1 VINESQERELV
12 RQKVVETNGRMVG
25 WKGVTAAFVDREAAN
40 AMPRPASEREGRR
53 SDHQNGLEKHDCHRA
68 STSLAL
74 LPLSPTQTHLSRQF
88 SRQLSSPREASIPD
102 FVRRL
107 VALLNPKTTSQQW
120 LKFPPSSSSS
130 LATAVPARHVHL
142 QLSIPHRPS
151 TCASFPSVQSQRAA
165 QTNWIRSKQ
174 TTFVKRHLT
183 GEFEK
188 KYIATLGVE
197 VHPLGFTTVRL
208 PSSAA
213 R

>member
-1 VINESQERELV
+1 
-12 RQKVVETNGRMVG
+12 
-25 WKGVTAAFVDREAAN
+25 
-40 AMPRPASEREGRR
+40 MPRPVSEREGRR
-53 SDHQNGLEKHDCHRA
+53 SGHQNGLEKHDCHRA

-74 LPLSPTQTHLSRQF
+74 APLSLSHTHLSRQS
-88 SRQLSSPREASIPD
+88 SRQLSSPHQVSISD
-102 FVRRL
+102 LVRRL
-107 VALLNPKTTSQQW
+107 VVLLDPKSTSQQW

-130 LATAVPARHVHL
+130 LATAVPERHVHL
-142 QLSIPHRPS
+142 QLSILHRPS
-151 TCASFPSVQSQRAA
+151 TCASFPPVYSQGAT
-165 QTNWIRSKQ
+165 QTNWICSKQ

-197 VHPLGFTTVRL
+197 VHPLGFTTVRF